1 MVFLQS
7 SPITPST
14 RGCWCWKCPPW
25 PQPSAWVASC
35 WRCSASKGP
44 QEYVNGDQVNSWQ
57 LDKLYQNKP
66 KVFYQKIKDK
76 TFWRFTIKMSSSE
89 KFHLERSRRKRIFF
103 TSPWAVGPARSRQ
116 TSSSCQPAHP
126 SSSPSS
132 DRTLARTHCS
142 TSRAWSSLTCRQ
154 SSGEVNVAL

>member
-14 RGCWCWKCPPW
+14 RGCWCWKCPSSLATALCLGSKLLEMFSKQGSPG
-25 PQPSAWVASC
+25 
-35 WRCSASKGP
+35 RCQRWSS
-44 QEYVNGDQVNSWQ
+44 EFLTIRQVI
-57 LDKLYQNKP
+57 P
-66 KVFYQKIKDK
+66 VFYQKIKDK

-89 KFHLERSRRKRIFF
+89 KFHIERSRRKRIFL
-103 TSPWAVGPARSRQ
+103 TAPWAVGPARSRQ

-126 SSSPSS
+126 SLSPSS

-154 SSGEVNVAL
+154 SSGEVNVAF